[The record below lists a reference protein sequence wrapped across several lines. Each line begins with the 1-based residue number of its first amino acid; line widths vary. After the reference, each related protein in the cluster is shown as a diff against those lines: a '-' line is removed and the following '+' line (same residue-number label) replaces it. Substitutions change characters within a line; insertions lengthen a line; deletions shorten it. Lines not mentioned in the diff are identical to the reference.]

1 MSLQQTALT
10 KAIQILDAIKLPYAI
25 MDGETK
31 YGTLNVTPPKPEK
44 GGKRKSPQF
53 NNVAKFD
60 YEKKL
65 QEATPGTIVS
75 FTSDSSKEL
84 DSLRGSVGS
93 FSVRRWGTGSVMT
106 EKKGRTLDVLVI
118 HK

>member
-65 QEATPGTIVS
+65 QEATPGR
-75 FTSDSSKEL
+75 SSR
-84 DSLRGSVGS
+84 SRQTARRSWTHCAAPSAASRCGAG
-93 FSVRRWGTGSVMT
+93 VRAR
-106 EKKGRTLDVLVI
+106 
-118 HK
+118 